1 VASEIRATGKSAGL
15 VGAGAVATFATV
27 LWTASAIL
35 FGLWAM
41 GVISGGSDGPWVH
54 LLLAFALLCLVLAT
68 VTSLPRRTIRE

>member
-1 VASEIRATGKSAGL
+1 M
-15 VGAGAVATFATV
+15 

-68 VTSLPRRTIRE
+68 VTSLPRRAIRE